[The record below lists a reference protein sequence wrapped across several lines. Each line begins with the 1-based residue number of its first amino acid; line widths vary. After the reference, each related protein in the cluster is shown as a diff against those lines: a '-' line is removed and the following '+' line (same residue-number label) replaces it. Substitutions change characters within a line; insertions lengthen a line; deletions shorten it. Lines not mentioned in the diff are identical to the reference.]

1 MDILNNLTDG
11 NFTLFAARYYENP
24 HCLTEEEFEDDLK
37 RFRYLKRLFNKY
49 KQTGELKDRL
59 IINHFVVLYNV
70 FHHRAA
76 TKMICLKL
84 YDELSYVKPF
94 LIMLGYWPDR
104 IEGVNGEVI
113 VDSNVALDGNI
124 TGILRETYGV

>member
-1 MDILNNLTDG
+1 MNNLTDG

-104 IEGVNGEVI
+104 IEGINGKIV
-113 VDSNVALDGNI
+113 VDSDISLDMNVTN
-124 TGILRETYGV
+124 TLRETYGV

>member
-1 MDILNNLTDG
+1 MNNLTDG

-84 YDELSYVKPF
+84 YDELTYVKPF

-104 IEGVNGEVI
+104 IEGINGKIV
-113 VDSNVALDGNI
+113 VDSDISLDMNVTN
-124 TGILRETYGV
+124 TLRETYGV

>member
-104 IEGVNGEVI
+104 IEGINGKIV
-113 VDSNVALDGNI
+113 VDSDISLDMNVTN
-124 TGILRETYGV
+124 TLRETYGV

>member
-84 YDELSYVKPF
+84 YDELSYVTPF
-94 LIMLGYWPDR
+94 LIMMGYWPDR
-104 IEGVNGEVI
+104 IEGIDGKIV
-113 VDSNVALDGNI
+113 VDSDISLDMNVTN
-124 TGILRETYGV
+124 TLRETYGV

>member
-1 MDILNNLTDG
+1 MNNLTDG

-104 IEGVNGEVI
+104 IEGIDGKIV
-113 VDSNVALDGNI
+113 VDSDISLDMNVTN
-124 TGILRETYGV
+124 TLRETYGV

>member
-1 MDILNNLTDG
+1 MNNLTDG

-104 IEGVNGEVI
+104 IEGIDGKIV
-113 VDSNVALDGNI
+113 VDSDISLDMNVTN
-124 TGILRETYGV
+124 TLRETYGVNSY

>member
-1 MDILNNLTDG
+1 MNNLTDG

-104 IEGVNGEVI
+104 IEGIDGKIV
-113 VDSNVALDGNI
+113 VDSDISLDMNVKN
-124 TGILRETYGV
+124 TLRETYGV

>member
-1 MDILNNLTDG
+1 M
-11 NFTLFAARYYENP
+11 FAARYYENP

-104 IEGVNGEVI
+104 IEGIDGKIV
-113 VDSNVALDGNI
+113 VDSDISLDMNVTN
-124 TGILRETYGV
+124 TLRETYGV

>member
-104 IEGVNGEVI
+104 IEGIDGKI
-113 VDSNVALDGNI
+113 VVDTDISLDMNV
-124 TGILRETYGV
+124 TKTLRETYGV

>member
-1 MDILNNLTDG
+1 VNILNNLTDD

-104 IEGVNGEVI
+104 IEGIDGKIV
-113 VDSNVALDGNI
+113 VDSDISLDMNVTN
-124 TGILRETYGV
+124 TLRETYGV